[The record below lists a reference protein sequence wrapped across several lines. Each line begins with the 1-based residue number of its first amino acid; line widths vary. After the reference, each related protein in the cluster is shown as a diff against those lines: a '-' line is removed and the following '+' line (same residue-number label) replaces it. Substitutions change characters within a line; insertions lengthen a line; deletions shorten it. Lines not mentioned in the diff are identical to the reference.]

1 MAEIAIIDYG
11 MGNLHS
17 VAKALNHVIDKK
29 SKVKITNSLNEIE
42 KCSHIVFPG
51 QGAVSECMTNIKN
64 KFSLEDFHKIIQDKP
79 FLGICMG
86 LQVLMTSSVENNGV
100 NCLNLF
106 EGDVLSLENIL
117 KKENGRIKIPH
128 MGWNKV
134 SKKNNHIIWN
144 NIEDESYFYFVH
156 SYFVEPKNKNSILGQ
171 TSYGIEFVSAIY
183 RDNIVAVQFHPEK
196 SSRTGLKFLEN
207 FINWD
212 GS

>member
-1 MAEIAIIDYG
+1 
-11 MGNLHS
+11 
-17 VAKALNHVIDKK
+17 
-29 SKVKITNSLNEIE
+29 
-42 KCSHIVFPG
+42 
-51 QGAVSECMTNIKN
+51 
-64 KFSLEDFHKIIQDKP
+64 
-79 FLGICMG
+79 
-86 LQVLMTSSVENNGV
+86 
-100 NCLNLF
+100 
-106 EGDVLSLENIL
+106 
-117 KKENGRIKIPH
+117 

-156 SYFVEPKNKNSILGQ
+156 SYFVEPKNKNYILGQ

>member
-1 MAEIAIIDYG
+1 
-11 MGNLHS
+11 
-17 VAKALNHVIDKK
+17 
-29 SKVKITNSLNEIE
+29 
-42 KCSHIVFPG
+42 
-51 QGAVSECMTNIKN
+51 
-64 KFSLEDFHKIIQDKP
+64 
-79 FLGICMG
+79 
-86 LQVLMTSSVENNGV
+86 MTSSVENNGV

-106 EGDVLSLENIL
+106 EGEVLSLENIL
-117 KKENGRIKIPH
+117 KKENGRFKIPH